1 MTRTTT
7 IAGFKRLPRTYAG
20 LVAML
25 PPRPVHDKADYDNA
39 VEMIDRL
46 AGFDLTADQEDY
58 LDALSTFV
66 EAYERDRFPPDD
78 ARLAPLAALKF
89 LVAEHGMTASDLG
102 RLLGNRT
109 TGAAILSGRRSLSK
123 AHIKKL
129 AEHFKVEPGLLL

>member
-7 IAGFKRLPRTYAG
+7 VAGLKRLPRTYAG

-25 PPRPVHDKADYDNA
+25 APRPVHDKADYDNA

-66 EAYERDRFPPDD
+66 EAYEHDRFPPDD

-123 AHIKKL
+123 AHVRKL